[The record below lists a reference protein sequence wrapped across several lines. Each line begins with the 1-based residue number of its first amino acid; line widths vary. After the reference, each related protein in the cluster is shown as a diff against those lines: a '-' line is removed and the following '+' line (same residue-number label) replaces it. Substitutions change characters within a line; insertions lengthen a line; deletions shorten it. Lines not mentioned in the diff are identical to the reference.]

1 MGFMDGAVNGM
12 MTRLVPAGFMPDEAF
27 CLGQAAY
34 IKEGK
39 RDPGVPPAVVD
50 RQSATALINQTLTT
64 LGTYPMGVEAHIQRI
79 RLWERIFG
87 FRSWHEPIDPEE
99 VYGPIELL
107 TLGYSVPASQASGGR
122 AIAPQAS
129 PLQTEAPGERTF
141 RIVVGSSQD
150 GGFIDQ
156 MTEALQKAENLLR
169 REVESTGYVW
179 NGDDGDYSIFTVGDD
194 DLPEGIPDGALDRYF
209 PGTVCAL
216 GVITAGKK

>member
-12 MTRLVPAGFMPDEAF
+12 MTRLVPAGFMPNEAF

-39 RDPGVPPAVVD
+39 REPSVPPTVVD
-50 RQSATALINQTLTT
+50 RQTATALINQTLAM
-64 LGTYPMGVEAHIQRI
+64 LGSYPMGVEAHKQRI

-99 VYGPIELL
+99 IYSPMELL
-107 TLGYSVPASQASGGR
+107 ALGYSLPPTL
-122 AIAPQAS
+122 APSSRGTTSSAS
-129 PLQTEAPGERTF
+129 PVKTEVPGKRTF

-169 REVESTGYVW
+169 REVETAGYVW
-179 NGDDGDYSIFTVGDD
+179 NGEDEDYSIFTVGDE
-194 DLPEGIPDGALDRYF
+194 DLPEAIPDGALDRYF

-216 GVITAGKK
+216 GVSTAGKK